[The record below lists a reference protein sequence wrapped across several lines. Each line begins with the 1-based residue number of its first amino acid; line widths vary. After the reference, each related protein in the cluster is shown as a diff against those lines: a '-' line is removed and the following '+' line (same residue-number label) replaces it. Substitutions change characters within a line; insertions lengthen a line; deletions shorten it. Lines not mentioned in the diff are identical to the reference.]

1 MNKGLYIHIPFC
13 LSKCP
18 YCDFYSVAFDSD
30 TANSYKDA
38 VIRNLRYY
46 LSQNENLRFD
56 TVYFGGGT
64 PILLW
69 REICDIM
76 DEIQPYIASDA
87 EITVEANPCCT
98 DENALRSLKTHNVNR
113 ISFGLQSGI
122 DNELKALGRRHNSKV
137 GADAVKMAYKAG
149 FDNISGD
156 IMLGIPLQTSD
167 SLIETI
173 NYMTSLPL
181 SHISAYMLKIEPDTP
196 FSKRHLILPDE
207 DGYAN
212 IYLETVERLS
222 DKGFRQYEISNFAKT
237 GAKSRHNLRY
247 WRCEEYLG
255 IGPAAHSYFNGER
268 FAVGRDLRAFIESE
282 VQPAVITERE
292 CGDYEEWAMLKLR
305 LSEGLDF
312 DTAEKRFG
320 VTKDDILKKC
330 RLIPDD
336 LYKTDDKT
344 ISLTPKGFLVS
355 NAVIGILTDI

>member
-18 YCDFYSVAFDSD
+18 YCDFYSVAYDSD
-30 TANSYKDA
+30 TAKRYKDA

-46 LSQNENLRFD
+46 LSQNDMLRFD

-69 REICDIM
+69 REICDIT
-76 DEIQPYIASDA
+76 DEIQPYIASGT

-98 DENALRSLKTHNVNR
+98 NENALRSLKRHNVNR
-113 ISFGLQSGI
+113 VSFGLQSGI

-156 IMLGIPLQTSD
+156 IMLGIPFQTSD

-173 NYMTSLPL
+173 NYMTFLPL
-181 SHISAYMLKIEPDTP
+181 SHISAYMLKIEPGTP
-196 FSKRHLILPDE
+196 YAKKQLTLPDD

-212 IYLETVERLS
+212 IYLETVSRLAE
-222 DKGFRQYEISNFAKT
+222 KGYKQYEISNFAKP
-237 GAKSRHNLRY
+237 GMESRHNLRY

-268 FAVGRDLRAFIESE
+268 FAVGRDLKAFIESE

-305 LSEGLDF
+305 LCEGLDF
-312 DTAEKRFG
+312 KTAEERFG
-320 VTKDDILKKC
+320 ISKEDILKKC
-330 RLIPDD
+330 ILIPDK
-336 LYKTDDKT
+336 LYTADDKA
-344 ISLTPKGFLVS
+344 IRLTPEGFLVS

>member
-18 YCDFYSVAFDSD
+18 YCDFYSVAFDGD
-30 TANSYKDA
+30 TANRYKDA

-46 LSQNENLRFD
+46 LSQDENLRFD

-76 DEIQPYIASDA
+76 DEIQPYIASGA

-98 DENALRSLKTHNVNR
+98 DENALCSLKAHNVNR
-113 ISFGLQSGI
+113 ISFGLQSGN

-173 NYMTSLPL
+173 SYMTSLPL

-196 FSKRHLILPDE
+196 FAKKELIL
-207 DGYAN
+207 
-212 IYLETVERLS
+212 
-222 DKGFRQYEISNFAKT
+222 
-237 GAKSRHNLRY
+237 
-247 WRCEEYLG
+247 
-255 IGPAAHSYFNGER
+255 
-268 FAVGRDLRAFIESE
+268 
-282 VQPAVITERE
+282 
-292 CGDYEEWAMLKLR
+292 
-305 LSEGLDF
+305 
-312 DTAEKRFG
+312 KR
-320 VTKDDILKKC
+320 
-330 RLIPDD
+330 
-336 LYKTDDKT
+336 
-344 ISLTPKGFLVS
+344 
-355 NAVIGILTDI
+355 

>member
-1 MNKGLYIHIPFC
+1 M
-13 LSKCP
+13 
-18 YCDFYSVAFDSD
+18 
-30 TANSYKDA
+30 
-38 VIRNLRYY
+38 IRNLRYY

-87 EITVEANPCCT
+87 ELTVEANPCCT
-98 DENALRSLKTHNVNR
+98 DENALCSLKTHNVNR
-113 ISFGLQSGI
+113 VSFGLQSGN

-173 NYMTSLPL
+173 SYMTSLPL

-196 FSKRHLILPDE
+196 FSKRQLILPDE

-237 GAKSRHNLRY
+237 GMESSHNLRY

-255 IGPAAHSYFNGER
+255 VGPAAASCLGGRRFVFPRDIDAFLAAENPWSLCEDEGE
-268 FAVGRDLRAFIESE
+268 AGSPE
-282 VQPAVITERE
+282 ERV
-292 CGDYEEWAMLKLR
+292 AMALR
-305 LSEGLDF
+305 LREGLDC
-312 DTAEKRFG
+312 TALETACPGYDAEAMLQRASRPELRELCT
-320 VTKDDILKKC
+320 VTG
-330 RLIPDD
+330 R
-336 LYKTDDKT
+336 T
-344 ISLTPKGFLVS
+344 ITLTPEGFLVEGS
-355 NAVIGILTDI
+355 LIPFLLWG